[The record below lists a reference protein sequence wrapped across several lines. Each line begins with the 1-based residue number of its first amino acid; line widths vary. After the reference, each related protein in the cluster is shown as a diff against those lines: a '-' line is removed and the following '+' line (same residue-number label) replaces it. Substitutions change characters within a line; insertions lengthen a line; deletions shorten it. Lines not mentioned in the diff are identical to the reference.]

1 MSHHPSGSGVR
12 RSHLFLLLLCAAAL
26 APRPATAFEILTRD
40 KDARFAH
47 DASGGGWAHVRIGA
61 DRALQDLND
70 PRCPAVSKIRVSSY
84 KDNRVVGEPLAEL
97 PCSAWRKIPGG
108 FLYSDPSGSVAGIEK
123 VRYTTRGLEVYAS
136 APGHTPVVGPIGFA
150 QLNFEIDG
158 RRFIAR
164 FHNFLRNDGIAVVA
178 KRPSRAA
185 ADGEAAFWD
194 TLGGRNRDLE
204 ALDLLNRATQQD
216 PRDGRSHF
224 LTGMMHLQRF
234 ERIDADP
241 RHASDAGR
249 LELIQGLQAFDRA
262 SPLLWDGV
270 RGDSRA
276 PGFASAALY
285 KKGVAF
291 DEPDVEARGFAAM
304 AGAADINPLFNGF
317 IPFGAGP
324 IASPDSPEYAL
335 ILHLLDDVF
344 PTLFPECGGQD
355 EICFNGGLAP
365 HNLEGTFLLFGDLYT
380 KAGRIADAQ
389 KAYETA
395 AKTGESGGWSPA
407 FVAHA
412 RELAAAVPERAA
424 LYGNADPDD
433 DPPFTDLGGAGNCAY
448 CHNQ

>member
-1 MSHHPSGSGVR
+1 MITHPAASGVR
-12 RSHLFLLLLCAAAL
+12 RSLLLLVLCSTVAA
-26 APRPATAFEILTRD
+26 APRPAAAFEILTRD

-47 DASGGGWAHVRIGA
+47 DASGGGWSHVRIGA
-61 DRALQDLND
+61 DRALQNLSD
-70 PRCPAVSKIRVSSY
+70 PRCPAVSKIRISSY

-97 PCSAWRKIPGG
+97 PCAAWRKIPGG
-108 FLYSDPSGSVAGIEK
+108 FLYADPDGSVAGIEK
-123 VRYTTRGLEVYAS
+123 VRYTTHGLEVYAA

-150 QLNFEIDG
+150 QLSFEIDG
-158 RRFIAR
+158 RRLIAR
-164 FHNFLRNDGIAVVA
+164 FHNFARNDEVSVVA
-178 KRPSRAA
+178 KRPSRVA

-194 TLGGRNRDLE
+194 TLGGTNRDRE
-204 ALDLLNRATQQD
+204 ALELLARATQRD

-249 LELIQGLQAFDRA
+249 LELLQAVQAFDRA

-276 PGFASAALY
+276 PGFAAAATY

-291 DEPDVEARGFAAM
+291 DEPDTIARGFAAM
-304 AGAADINPLFNGF
+304 SDAADINPLFNGF

-324 IASPDSPEYAL
+324 IATPDSEQYAL

-344 PTLFPECGGQD
+344 PTLFADCVGQD

-365 HNLEGTFLLFGDLYT
+365 HNLEGTFVLFGDLYT
-380 KAGRIADAQ
+380 KAGRIEKAQ
-389 KAYETA
+389 SYYSGAAQMGETN
-395 AKTGESGGWSPA
+395 GWNPS
-407 FVAHA
+407 FTAHA
-412 RELAAAVPERAA
+412 RALAASVPERAA
-424 LYGNADPDD
+424 LYQNDDPSD

-448 CHNQ
+448 CHRQ